1 MFDLKVIN
9 SVLGELE
16 EVRGIPRAS
25 IVEAIE
31 AALATA
37 YKKEYGKKGQII
49 RTTFDIN
56 TGETNFFQVKI
67 VVDESRVIF
76 PDEAEELEEELP
88 EVAEASAEE
97 RVIYNPE
104 HHILISDAKKIK
116 KDAQLDEE
124 IIFPI
129 ESKGDYG
136 RIAAQTAKQVIMQKI
151 REAEKVHLISEF
163 GKREGDIVSGTVQ
176 RIERGNVFI
185 DLGKAPGLLPYE
197 EQIPGE
203 RFTQGE
209 RIRAYLYRVEES
221 PRGVFLRL
229 SRSHPKFLEKLFES
243 ETPELASGAVVIKAV
258 AREAGYRSKIAAEA
272 KDTHIDPVGA
282 LVGQRGVRVSTVM
295 SELRGEKIDV
305 IEWSADPKKFI
316 EEALSPAKTISIETN
331 EEDNSAKVT
340 VSEDQQSLAIGKG
353 GQNVRLAAKLTG
365 WKIDIQSLGH
375 STSGEAAEGE
385 ELATAEVEGEA
396 VEE

>member
-25 IVEAIE
+25 IIEAIE

-56 TGETNFFQVKI
+56 TGETQFYQVKI
-67 VVDESRVIF
+67 VVDDSRVIF
-76 PDEAEELEEELP
+76 DEDEEIKEGD
-88 EVAEASAEE
+88 E
-97 RVIYNPE
+97 RAVYNPE
-104 HHILISDAKKIK
+104 HHILIDDARKIK

-124 IIFPI
+124 IVFPI

-151 REAEKVHLISEF
+151 REAEKTHLVSEF
-163 GKREGDIVSGTVQ
+163 GKKEGEVVSGTVQ
-176 RIERGNVFI
+176 RMERGNIFI

-203 RFTQGE
+203 RFSQGE
-209 RIRAYLYRVEES
+209 RVRAYLYRVEES

-229 SRSHPKFLEKLFES
+229 SRSHPKFLEKLFEA
-243 ETPELASGAVVIKAV
+243 EAPELANGTVVIKAI
-258 AREAGYRSKIAAEA
+258 AREAGYRSKIAAQA
-272 KDTHIDPVGA
+272 VDSHIDPVGA

-295 SELRGEKIDV
+295 SELRGEKVDI
-305 IEWSADPKKFI
+305 IEWSPEPKKFI
-316 EEALSPAKTISIETN
+316 EEALSPAKILDIEIN
-331 EEDNSAKVT
+331 EAEQSAIVH
-340 VSEDQQSLAIGKG
+340 VAEDQQSLAIGKG

-365 WKIDIQSLGH
+365 WRIDIQS
-375 STSGEAAEGE
+375 AKGE
-385 ELATAEVEGEA
+385 ELGSAEAEPSKS
-396 VEE
+396 

>member
-9 SVLGELE
+9 SVLNELE

-25 IVEAIE
+25 IIEAIE

-37 YKKEYGKKGQII
+37 YKKEYGKRGQII

-67 VVDESRVIF
+67 VVDATRVIF
-76 PDEAEELEEELP
+76 DENE
-88 EVAEASAEE
+88 EVADDDVREY
-97 RVIYNPE
+97 YNPE
-104 HHILISDAKKIK
+104 KHILIDDAKKIK
-116 KDAQLDEE
+116 RDAQLDEE
-124 IIFPI
+124 IVFPI

-151 REAEKVHLISEF
+151 REAEKTSVVSEF
-163 GKREGDIVSGTVQ
+163 GAREGQIVTGTVQ
-176 RIERGNVFI
+176 RIERGNIFV
-185 DLGKAPGLLPYE
+185 DMGRATGLLPYE

-203 RFTQGE
+203 RFSQGE
-209 RIRAYLYRVEES
+209 RVRAYLYRVEES

-229 SRSHPKFLEKLFES
+229 SRSHPKFLEKLFEA
-243 ETPELASGAVVIKAV
+243 EAPELASGAVLIKAI

-295 SELRGEKIDV
+295 SELRGEKIDI

-316 EEALSPAKTISIETN
+316 EEALSPAKSLEIKVN
-331 EEDNSAKVT
+331 EEEKSAVVT
-340 VSEDQQSLAIGKG
+340 VAEDQQSLAIGKG

-365 WKIDIQSLGH
+365 WKIDIQS
-375 STSGEAAEGE
+375 AKGE
-385 ELATAEVEGEA
+385 ELGSAEAPETPSETV
-396 VEE
+396 

>member
-25 IVEAIE
+25 IIEAIE

-49 RTTFDIN
+49 RTSFDPN

-67 VVDESRVIF
+67 VVDDSRVIF
-76 PDEAEELEEELP
+76 DDSEEVEETIPDPTIVGA
-88 EVAEASAEE
+88 VE
-97 RVIYNPE
+97 RVVYNPE
-104 HHILISDAKKIK
+104 HHILIDDAKKIK
-116 KDAQLDEE
+116 KDAALDEE

-151 REAEKVHLISEF
+151 REAEKTSVVSEF
-163 GKREGDIVSGTVQ
+163 GKREGEIVNGTVQ
-176 RIERGNVFI
+176 RVERGNIFV
-185 DLGKAPGLLPYE
+185 DMGRATGLLPYE

-203 RFTQGE
+203 RFSQGE
-209 RIRAYLYRVEES
+209 RVRAFLYRVEES

-229 SRSHPKFLEKLFES
+229 SRSHPKFLEKLFEA
-243 ETPELASGAVVIKAV
+243 EAPELANGAVVIKAI
-258 AREAGYRSKIAAEA
+258 AREAGYRSKIAAVA
-272 KDTHIDPVGA
+272 LDSHIDPVGA

-295 SELRGEKIDV
+295 SELRGEKIDI
-305 IEWSADPKKFI
+305 IEWSAEPKKFI
-316 EEALSPAKTISIETN
+316 EEALSPAKILNIEIN
-331 EEDNSAKVT
+331 EAQMSAV
-340 VSEDQQSLAIGKG
+340 VNVAEDQQSLAIGKG

-365 WKIDIQSLGH
+365 WKIDIQS
-375 STSGEAAEGE
+375 AKGE
-385 ELATAEVEGEA
+385 ELASGDVTEDNK
-396 VEE
+396 

>member
-25 IVEAIE
+25 IIEAIE

-56 TGETNFFQVKI
+56 TGETEFFQVKV
-67 VVDESRVIF
+67 VVDSSKVII
-76 PDEAEELEEELP
+76 DENEELKEGD
-88 EVAEASAEE
+88 E
-97 RVIYNPE
+97 RTYYNPE
-104 HHILISDAKKIK
+104 HHILIDDARKIK

-124 IIFPI
+124 IVFPI

-151 REAEKVHLISEF
+151 REAEKVHLVSEF
-163 GKREGDIVSGTVQ
+163 GKKEGEVVSGTVQ
-176 RIERGNVFI
+176 RMERGNVFI

-209 RIRAYLYRVEES
+209 RVRAYLYRVEES

-243 ETPELASGAVVIKAV
+243 EAPELANGTVVIKAI
-258 AREAGYRSKIAAEA
+258 AREAGYRSKIAAQA
-272 KDTHIDPVGA
+272 LDSHIDPVGA

-295 SELRGEKIDV
+295 SELRGEKIDI
-305 IEWSADPKKFI
+305 IEWSPEPKKFI
-316 EEALSPAKTISIETN
+316 EEALSPAKILNIEIN
-331 EEDNSAKVT
+331 EAEQSAV
-340 VSEDQQSLAIGKG
+340 VNVAEDQQSLAIGKG

-365 WKIDIQSLGH
+365 WRIDIQS
-375 STSGEAAEGE
+375 AKGE
-385 ELATAEVEGEA
+385 ELASGDTEA
-396 VEE
+396 KLT

>member
-25 IVEAIE
+25 IIEAIE

-49 RTTFDIN
+49 RTTFDSN
-56 TGETNFFQVKI
+56 TGETHFFQVKI
-67 VVDESRVIF
+67 VVDDSRVIF
-76 PDEAEELEEELP
+76 DDEEEP
-88 EVAEASAEE
+88 KEGPASAEATAGKDE
-97 RVIYNPE
+97 RVVYNSE
-104 HHILISDAKKIK
+104 HHILLEDARKIK

-124 IIFPI
+124 IIFPV

-151 REAEKVHLISEF
+151 REAEKIHLVSEF
-163 GKREGDIVSGTVQ
+163 GKREGEIVSGTVQ
-176 RIERGNVFI
+176 RMERGNVFV

-203 RFTQGE
+203 HFSQGE
-209 RIRAYLYRVEES
+209 RVRAYLYRVEES

-243 ETPELASGAVVIKAV
+243 ETPELANGAVVIKAI
-258 AREAGYRSKIAAEA
+258 AREAGYRSKIAAVA
-272 KDTHIDPVGA
+272 LDNHIDPVGA

-295 SELRGEKIDV
+295 SELRGEKIDI
-305 IEWSADPKKFI
+305 IEWSAEPKKFI
-316 EEALSPAKTISIETN
+316 EEALSPAKILNIEIN
-331 EEDNSAKVT
+331 DEEKTATVM

-365 WKIDIQSLGH
+365 WRIDIQSAKGV
-375 STSGEAAEGE
+375 
-385 ELATAEVEGEA
+385 ELAVADVPEDNKA
-396 VEE
+396 V